1 MARRRRDTPRLKI
14 LMAQESARIM
24 VEEGVQDFRS
34 AKRKAA
40 IRLAVTDKAA
50 LPDNA
55 EIEQALLD
63 YQRLFHAD
71 RQALRLRGLRETALE
86 VMLFLA
92 RFRPRLVGPVLS
104 GTAGPHADIGLHLF
118 ADTPMDV
125 LLFLMEHR
133 IPFDTTEH
141 RLKLGN
147 GDPVCLPAFRL
158 RRRRQPYRP
167 DRFRAVG
174 RTGGAAQPNRWPP
187 DAAGEPSRGS
197 GPAGRRPAA
206 DTTRRT
212 RALTSIRRPG

>member
-1 MARRRRDTPRLKI
+1 MLKRA
-14 LMAQESARIM
+14 LQELATLSLAQEK
-24 VEEGVQDFRS
+24 S

-71 RQALRLRGLRETALE
+71 RQALRLRGLRETAVE

-104 GTAGPHADIGLHLF
+104 GAAGPHADIGLHLF

-147 GDPVCLPAFRL
+147 GDPVCLPAFRFDADGNRIDL
-158 RRRRQPYRP
+158 TVFAPLAEREAPRSPIDGRPMRRASLAEVQALLAEDRQ
-167 DRFRAVG
+167 
-174 RTGGAAQPNRWPP
+174 RTP
-187 DAAGEPSRGS
+187 
-197 GPAGRRPAA
+197 PAA
-206 DTTRRT
+206 PER
-212 RALTSIRRPG
+212 

>member
-1 MARRRRDTPRLKI
+1 MTRRRRDTSRLKI

-55 EIEQALLD
+55 EIEKALLD

-71 RQALRLRGLRETALE
+71 RQALRLRGLRETAVE
-86 VMLFLA
+86 IMRFLA
-92 RFRPRLVGPVLS
+92 CFRPRLVGPVLS
-104 GTAGPHADIGLHLF
+104 GATGPHVDIHLHLF
-118 ADTPMDV
+118 ADTPTDV

-133 IPFDTTEH
+133 VPFDTTEH

-147 GDPVCLPAFRL
+147 GDPVYLPAFRL
-158 RRRRQPYRP
+158 EADDSRINLTIFAPLAEREAPRSPIDGCPMRRASLAEVQVLLAE
-167 DRFRAVG
+167 DQQ
-174 RTGGAAQPNRWPP
+174 RTP
-187 DAAGEPSRGS
+187 
-197 GPAGRRPAA
+197 PAA
-206 DTTRRT
+206 PER
-212 RALTSIRRPG
+212 

>member
-71 RQALRLRGLRETALE
+71 RQALRLRGLRETAVE
-86 VMLFLA
+86 AMLFLA

-104 GTAGPHADIGLHLF
+104 GAAGPHADIGLHLF

-147 GDPVCLPAFRL
+147 GDPVCLPAFRFDADGNRIDL
-158 RRRRQPYRP
+158 TVFAPLAEREAPRSPIDGRPMRRASLAEVQALLAEDRQ
-167 DRFRAVG
+167 
-174 RTGGAAQPNRWPP
+174 RTP
-187 DAAGEPSRGS
+187 
-197 GPAGRRPAA
+197 PAA
-206 DTTRRT
+206 PER
-212 RALTSIRRPG
+212 

>member
-1 MARRRRDTPRLKI
+1 MARRRHDTPRLKI

-71 RQALRLRGLRETALE
+71 RQALRLRGLRETAVE
-86 VMLFLA
+86 IMRFLA
-92 RFRPRLVGPVLS
+92 CFRPRLVGPVLS
-104 GTAGPHADIGLHLF
+104 GTTGSHADIHLHLF
-118 ADTPMDV
+118 ADTPTDV
-125 LLFLMEHR
+125 LLFLMEHH
-133 IPFDTTEH
+133 IPFDTKEH
-141 RLKLGN
+141 RIKLGN

-158 RRRRQPYRP
+158 DADGSRVDLTIFAPLAEREAPRSPIDGRSMRRASLAEVQALLAEDRQQTP
-167 DRFRAVG
+167 
-174 RTGGAAQPNRWPP
+174 
-187 DAAGEPSRGS
+187 
-197 GPAGRRPAA
+197 PAA
-206 DTTRRT
+206 PER
-212 RALTSIRRPG
+212 

>member
-1 MARRRRDTPRLKI
+1 MARRRRDTSRLKI

-40 IRLAVTDKAA
+40 FRLAVTDKTA

-71 RQALRLRGLRETALE
+71 RQALRLRGLRETAVE
-86 VMLFLA
+86 IMRFLA

-104 GTAGPHADIGLHLF
+104 GATGPHVDIHLHLF
-118 ADTPMDV
+118 ADTPTDV
-125 LLFLMEHR
+125 LLFLMEHH

-141 RLKLGN
+141 RIKLGN
-147 GDPVCLPAFRL
+147 GPVCLPAFRFDANGSRVDL
-158 RRRRQPYRP
+158 TIFAPLAEREAPRSPVDGRPMRRASLVEVQALLAE
-167 DRFRAVG
+167 DWQQ
-174 RTGGAAQPNRWPP
+174 TPP
-187 DAAGEPSRGS
+187 
-197 GPAGRRPAA
+197 PATPER
-206 DTTRRT
+206 
-212 RALTSIRRPG
+212 

>member
-71 RQALRLRGLRETALE
+71 RQALRLRGLRETAVE
-86 VMLFLA
+86 IMRFLG

-104 GTAGPHADIGLHLF
+104 GATGPHVDIHLHLF
-118 ADTPMDV
+118 ADTPTDV
-125 LLFLMEHR
+125 LLFLMEHH

-141 RLKLGN
+141 RIKLGN

-158 RRRRQPYRP
+158 DADGSCIDLTIFAPLAEREAPRSPVDGRPMRRASLAEVQALLAEDRQQTP
-167 DRFRAVG
+167 
-174 RTGGAAQPNRWPP
+174 
-187 DAAGEPSRGS
+187 
-197 GPAGRRPAA
+197 PAA
-206 DTTRRT
+206 PER
-212 RALTSIRRPG
+212 